1 MSDYVGKISKEL
13 KNKVIIKINETIKN
27 INE

>member
-1 MSDYVGKISKEL
+1 MSDYVGKISKKL